1 MIFRLKP
8 SDSRGAGTESDA
20 TTRPVKTLQDPWL
33 LDVLSYR
40 RGVYDRS
47 RSDAAIL
54 AWFFHLIWLGSVLPA
69 KYLIGAWRKRRR
81 AAQLRWVVYGPL
93 TDDNP
98 RRE

>member
-1 MIFRLKP
+1 MPRPDP
-8 SDSRGAGTESDA
+8 SKRS
-20 TTRPVKTLQDPWL
+20 QDPWL

-40 RGVYDRS
+40 RRVYDRS

-54 AWFFHLIWLGSVLPA
+54 GWFFHLIWLGTVLPA

-81 AAQLRWVVYGPL
+81 AAQLRRVVFGPL

-98 RRE
+98 RQE